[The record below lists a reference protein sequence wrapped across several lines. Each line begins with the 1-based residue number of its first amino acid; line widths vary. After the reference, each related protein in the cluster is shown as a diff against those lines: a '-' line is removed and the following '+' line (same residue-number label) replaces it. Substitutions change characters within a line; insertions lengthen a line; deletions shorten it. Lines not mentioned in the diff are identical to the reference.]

1 MIKPSANYDISVG
14 YYQLSRAWLIILS
27 SFVLL
32 SLHGSRDFA
41 TTALFIPLC
50 NRGNVPSCK
59 LTLFELLNES
69 FLNFFYFLNDFLN
82 FSYGLRFAP
91 NYIGHRI
98 NLVVEIHSL
107 LSFTKWQ
114 TLQVSSSHAIIE
126 KFQATKMC
134 LVTSVKL
141 ITVEV

>member
-1 MIKPSANYDISVG
+1 MSVCYPPMVKYGLGGKISLVIYFLNQATVRDLKKRMIKPSANYDISVG

-59 LTLFELLNES
+59 TNFIRAPQRKFLEFLLF
-69 FLNFFYFLNDFLN
+69 F
-82 FSYGLRFAP
+82 
-91 NYIGHRI
+91 
-98 NLVVEIHSL
+98 
-107 LSFTKWQ
+107 K
-114 TLQVSSSHAIIE
+114 
-126 KFQATKMC
+126 
-134 LVTSVKL
+134 
-141 ITVEV
+141 